1 MIALNNDM
9 YITEYGSLA
18 KIEREDLGSTEEYRY
33 PDDVYDRFWDWDVD
47 EDVWN
52 TLDVSI
58 PDDSLKNNNYKLPK
72 IVMSTLVTPVN
83 ASSPL
88 SYSWTSRNASDKYYV
103 YLYFAEL
110 QQLAKNE
117 TRSFNVI
124 INGQPQNAT
133 IVPQYLSVD
142 TYSSKSAISGES
154 FKILL
159 VRTDDSTL
167 PPILNAIEIYKVK
180 EFPLPETDRE
190 DYDAITRIQSTYG
203 LTKNWQGD
211 PCSPIEFLWDGLNC
225 TYDGYNFPR
234 ITTLNLSS
242 SGLTGTIAHSIS
254 DQVGEVVMPM
264 VLSQLEFLKTLNL
277 ENNNLTG
284 PLCPELIENQ
294 KGVYCQSVVTAP
306 FWVLKRRKPKPDTT
320 IEKNPGDTFMEI
332 QKRQYSYFDLI
343 KITNNFER
351 VLGKGGFGTVYYG
364 IIDDKQVA
372 VKMLSPSS
380 AQGYQEFQAEV
391 KLLMTVHH
399 RNLTS
404 LIGYCNEETN
414 KGLIYEYMANGNLQ
428 EHLSGMHSKARL
440 ITWEDR
446 LRISIDVAHGLEY
459 LHNGYKPPIIHR
471 DIKST
476 NILLNECFQ
485 AKLSDFGLSKTMPS
499 SEGGNQLSSLVGGT
513 PGYVNPKSS
522 VWKAVELAMACL
534 SLYPKRRPTMS
545 EVVIELNECLATVL
559 PRTTIV
565 VLVQQG

>member
-513 PGYVNPKSS
+513 PGYVNPKFYIN
-522 VWKAVELAMACL
+522 K
-534 SLYPKRRPTMS
+534 
-545 EVVIELNECLATVL
+545 
-559 PRTTIV
+559 
-565 VLVQQG
+565 